1 MAKIF
6 CSYSHKDE
14 SYRVDL
20 EEHLALLIRQGLIEF
35 WHDRKIPAGARFGN
49 VIDEKIDDADMI
61 LLLVSPSFFASDYCY
76 SNEMNR
82 ALAREAEGT
91 ACVIPV
97 ILRPGDDWR
106 STPLGN
112 LLAVPKD
119 GRPIASWANPD
130 DAYADI
136 AQQIRTIVNV
146 RSKKSTEVRDE
157 NTGVSKFPAT
167 MPIAIDWP
175 AILSPVLQKL
185 EKIFDH
191 PAFNRSISFDLSN
204 HKIPPAL
211 ERELNKPS
219 DNVGERSVN
228 ALIAVANTFT
238 QELGEKSGNWSAAE
252 RILIRTRLE
261 SAMGCVAHLCVNPR
275 SRQTL
280 AARSD
285 QTLDVDAK
293 NIPGATLPLRAEPE
307 KSLVRDL
314 DGNRIPIMRDRHAIS
329 LIEGGELKPAQ
340 DDLTRAMAA
349 HFSEIGAVPPQV
361 NAALI
366 EQIEGL
372 AYNEKQMGRERFLVF
387 GQGATALPASE
398 ICNWI
403 NNQLGLRVLNI
414 TGQSGDLYLFAE
426 NKLLARL
433 QGFFK
438 LFEQAEWKTP

>member
-1 MAKIF
+1 MEKGIASADVVLIV
-6 CSYSHKDE
+6 CSPRLKNRYEMTEDP
-14 SYRVDL
+14 DL
-20 EEHLALLIRQGLIEF
+20 GFGGTFEGAIITQHIYFAQMRNKKFFPILPDAGKPEHIPDKFRGWSNNHHFPSGNAGILKLIEQ
-35 WHDRKIPAGARFGN
+35 AGAAHSIGLDTSLESSIN
-49 VIDEKIDDADMI
+49 IDSGTDAENRIISEKNASIDQSAD
-61 LLLVSPSFFASDYCY
+61 LL
-76 SNEMNR
+76 
-82 ALAREAEGT
+82 
-91 ACVIPV
+91 
-97 ILRPGDDWR
+97 
-106 STPLGN
+106 
-112 LLAVPKD
+112 
-119 GRPIASWANPD
+119 
-130 DAYADI
+130 
-136 AQQIRTIVNV
+136 
-146 RSKKSTEVRDE
+146 
-157 NTGVSKFPAT
+157 
-167 MPIAIDWP
+167 AIDWP
-175 AILSPVLQKL
+175 AILAPVLQKL

-191 PAFNRSISFDLSN
+191 PAFKRGISFDLST

-211 ERELNKPS
+211 ERELNKPTDS
-219 DNVGERSVN
+219 VGERSIN
-228 ALIAVANTFT
+228 ALIAVANLFT
-238 QELGEKSGNWSAAE
+238 QELGEKSGSWSAAE
-252 RILIRTRLE
+252 RLLIRTRLE
-261 SAMGCVAHLCVNPR
+261 TAMGCVAHLCVDPR

-280 AARSD
+280 SARSD
-285 QTLDVDAK
+285 QTLDIAAK
-293 NIPGATLPLRAEPE
+293 SIPGATLPLRAEPE